1 MKRRS
6 LAALFAVLLLTV
18 FPTAAALAANADEE
32 DTDTR
37 LVDAKVVEVNER
49 HISVIARTGVE
60 HVIATDNADTLVRNK
75 GTIVSLKDLRAGDI
89 VTVELDALNPLK
101 FARHIVIAVKSNSEV
116 ATTEP

>member
-6 LAALFAVLLLTV
+6 LATLFAVLLLTV
-18 FPTAAALAANADEE
+18 FSTAALAANSDEE

-37 LVDAKVVEVNER
+37 LVDAKVLEVNER

-60 HVIATDNADTLVRNK
+60 HVIAINSNDTLIRNK
-75 GTIVSLKDLRAGDI
+75 GAIVSLKDLRVGD
-89 VTVELDALNPLK
+89 VVSVELDALNPLK
-101 FARHIVIAVKSNSEV
+101 FARHIVIAVPANREV

>member
-1 MKRRS
+1 MTRRS
-6 LAALFAVLLLTV
+6 LATLFAVLLL
-18 FPTAAALAANADEE
+18 AAFSTSALAANSDEE

-60 HVIATDNADTLVRNK
+60 HVIAINGNDTLVRNK
-75 GTIVSLKDLRAGDI
+75 GTIVSLKELSVGDV

-101 FARHIVIAVKSNSEV
+101 FARHIVVGVQAGREV

>member
-6 LAALFAVLLLTV
+6 LATLLTV
-18 FPTAAALAANADEE
+18 LALTLFSATALAAAEE

-37 LVDAKVVEVNER
+37 LVDAKVLEVNDH
-49 HISVIARTGVE
+49 HISVMARTGVE
-60 HVIATDNADTLVRNK
+60 HVIAIDNSDTLVRSK

-101 FARHIVIAVKSNSEV
+101 FARHIVIAGQSNSEV

>member
-6 LAALFAVLLLTV
+6 LATLFAVLLLTA
-18 FPTAAALAANADEE
+18 FSTAALAARANEE

-60 HVIATDNADTLVRNK
+60 HVIAINNSDTLVRSK
-75 GTIVSLKDLRAGDI
+75 GDIVSPKDLRAGDI

-101 FARHIVIAVKSNSEV
+101 FARHIVIAVKANSEV

>member
-6 LAALFAVLLLTV
+6 LATLFAVLLLTV
-18 FPTAAALAANADEE
+18 FSTAALAARADEE

-60 HVIATDNADTLVRNK
+60 HVIAINNSDTLVRSK
-75 GTIVSLKDLRAGDI
+75 GTIVSLKDLREGDT

-101 FARHIVIAVKSNSEV
+101 FARHIVIAVQADREV

>member
-1 MKRRS
+1 MKRQS
-6 LAALFAVLLLTV
+6 LATLLAVLLLTV
-18 FPTAAALAANADEE
+18 FSTAALAANADEE

-60 HVIATDNADTLVRNK
+60 HVIAINSNDTLVRNK
-75 GTIVSLKDLRAGDI
+75 GTIVSLKDLRVGD
-89 VTVELDALNPLK
+89 VVSVELDALNPLK
-101 FARHIVIAVKSNSEV
+101 FARHIVIAVPANREV

>member
-1 MKRRS
+1 MTRRS
-6 LAALFAVLLLTV
+6 LATLFAVLLLAV
-18 FPTAAALAANADEE
+18 FSTSALAANSDEE

-37 LVDAKVVEVNER
+37 MVDAKVVETGER

-60 HVIATDNADTLVRNK
+60 HVIAINDSDTLIRSK
-75 GTIVSLKDLRAGDI
+75 GTIVSLKDLREGDI

-101 FARHIVIAVKSNSEV
+101 FARHIVVGVQANREV

>member
-6 LAALFAVLLLTV
+6 LATLFAVLLLAV
-18 FPTAAALAANADEE
+18 FSTAALAANADEE

-60 HVIATDNADTLVRNK
+60 HVIAINSDDTLVRNK
-75 GTIVSLKDLRAGDI
+75 GIIVSLKDLRVGD
-89 VTVELDALNPLK
+89 VVSVELDALNPLK
-101 FARHIVIAVKSNSEV
+101 FARHIVIAVPANREV

>member
-6 LAALFAVLLLTV
+6 LANMFAVLLLAV
-18 FPTAAALAANADEE
+18 FSTSALAANSNDE

-60 HVIATDNADTLVRNK
+60 HVIAIDGDDTLVRNK
-75 GTIVSLKDLRAGDI
+75 GAIVSLKDLSVGDV

-101 FARHIVIAVKSNSEV
+101 FARHIVIAVPARREV

>member
-6 LAALFAVLLLTV
+6 LACLFAVLLLSV
-18 FPTAAALAANADEE
+18 FSATALAAVDE

-37 LVDAKVVEVNER
+37 LIDAKVLEVNEH

-60 HVIATDNADTLVRNK
+60 HVIAVENSDTLVRSK
-75 GTIVSLKDLRAGDI
+75 GTIVALKDLRKGDI
-89 VTVELDALNPLK
+89 VTVELDAVNPLK
-101 FARHIVIAVKSNSEV
+101 FARNIVVAVQANSEV